1 MSKKSDAVLSRGVL
15 EFTAAANEYCKYAEH
30 FSELKGDE
38 ILKIMQR
45 LLPFIYLKASLL
57 PALEPFFEEGN
68 EKFVREADWVK
79 IHDALREKLGTA
91 NDYLEVFDEKMS
103 DSEGPVTCSIA
114 EDLADIYQDLK
125 DYLILYQTGTNEVM
139 NDAIW
144 ECRMNFENY
153 WGQKLVNSLRA
164 MHSFIYS
171 GEEIG
176 VRDVQ
181 ADKES
186 DIERRTDEW
195 FISRRQKEFR
205 KGDK

>member
-30 FSELKGDE
+30 VKELKGDE

-68 EKFVREADWVK
+68 EKFVRETDWIKV
-79 IHDALREKLGTA
+79 HDAFRQKLGTA
-91 NDYLEVFDEKMS
+91 NDYLEVFDNKMS
-103 DSEGPVTCSIA
+103 DSDGPVTCSIA

-153 WGQKLVNSLRA
+153 WGQKLVNSMRA
-164 MHSFIYS
+164 IHNFIYS
-171 GEEIG
+171 GEEIAE
-176 VRDVQ
+176 RDEK
-181 ADKES
+181 ADKQS
-186 DIERRTDEW
+186 DSEIRTDEW